1 MLNELQG
8 HDLFPFALCGR
19 IRWSKNVLEESHC
32 PSQIILG
39 SNDPDFCV
47 LLNLGLYLENQ
58 VLTEANDEGIIN
70 SFLFGG
76 SSGINTE
83 KKASRVLKEILES
96 DEFKDTFGDGR
107 GLDAVRLG

>member
-1 MLNELQG
+1 MLNELPG

-19 IRWSKNVLEESHC
+19 IRWSKN
-32 PSQIILG
+32 
-39 SNDPDFCV
+39 
-47 LLNLGLYLENQ
+47 
-58 VLTEANDEGIIN
+58 
-70 SFLFGG
+70 
-76 SSGINTE
+76 GINTE